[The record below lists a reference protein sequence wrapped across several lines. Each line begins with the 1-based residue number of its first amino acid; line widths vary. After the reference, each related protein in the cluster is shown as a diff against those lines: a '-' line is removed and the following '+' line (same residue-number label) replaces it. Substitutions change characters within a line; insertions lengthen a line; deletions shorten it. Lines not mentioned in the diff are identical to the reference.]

1 MFKYNIIV
9 TEFNLLYQIL
19 FEINDYLKF
28 NLSKTNLKD
37 INKIDIS
44 NSIILSKFIYK
55 DELIKEKKINS
66 DQIIFFLTSNESI
79 KNINDYKYIIKPF
92 NIDNFLEKINVQ
104 LLKKKFNDQSFIKI
118 STYTLDLNS
127 RIISNNKDSLKLT
140 EKEISIILFLNK
152 NKTPQKVSVLQNEV
166 WGYVSE
172 LETHTVETHI
182 YRLRKK
188 INDQFNDDSFILS
201 QDDGYLIKWG
211 KEI

>member
-188 INDQFNDDSFILS
+188 INEKFMDEKFILNNKE
-201 QDDGYLIKWG
+201 GYYL
-211 KEI
+211 

>member
-201 QDDGYLIKWG
+201 QDDGYLIK
-211 KEI
+211 